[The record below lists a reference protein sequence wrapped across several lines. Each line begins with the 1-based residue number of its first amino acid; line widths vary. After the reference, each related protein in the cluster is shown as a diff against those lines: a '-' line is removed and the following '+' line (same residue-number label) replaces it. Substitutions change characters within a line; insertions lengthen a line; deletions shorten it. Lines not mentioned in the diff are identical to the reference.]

1 MVEVATSF
9 LEVKK
14 ENVIK
19 TIYDLEVAG
28 TNYFHIDVMDGQ
40 FVKNN
45 TVDIMREYTE
55 YIKQVANTKT
65 EVHLMVKDIE
75 SYVKAY
81 VDMEVNCI
89 TFHLESL
96 KSENEILK
104 IISYIKQNNI
114 QVGLAISPNTNI
126 EEVYK
131 YLPYIHRVLIMTVEP
146 GIYPINGADEN
157 SICATTVD
165 FALTYF
171 VVSGELERSGVP
183 VNLLISDAGGMSVL
197 TAWAAGKL
205 SASTVAKFFEEQDI
219 AGKIKN
225 RKLIIPGKVAVLKGE
240 LEAKLPD
247 WEIIVAPNEAV
258 QLVKFLKDLK

>member
-146 GIYPINGADEN
+146 GMGGQKLIPETVEKIKELNIFAYENNFDIDIEVDGGINKETAR
-157 SICATTVD
+157 TV
-165 FALTYF
+165 
-171 VVSGELERSGVP
+171 
-183 VNLLISDAGGMSVL
+183 IDAGANILV
-197 TAWAAGKL
+197 AGSYIINSENFKD
-205 SASTVAKFFEEQDI
+205 AIK
-219 AGKIKN
+219 KI
-225 RKLIIPGKVAVLKGE
+225 RE
-240 LEAKLPD
+240 
-247 WEIIVAPNEAV
+247 
-258 QLVKFLKDLK
+258 

>member
-146 GIYPINGADEN
+146 GMGGQKLIPETLEKIKELNIFAYENNFDIDIEVDGGINEKTAR
-157 SICATTVD
+157 TV
-165 FALTYF
+165 
-171 VVSGELERSGVP
+171 
-183 VNLLISDAGGMSVL
+183 IDAGANILV
-197 TAWAAGKL
+197 AGSYIINSDNFKD
-205 SASTVAKFFEEQDI
+205 AIK
-219 AGKIKN
+219 KI
-225 RKLIIPGKVAVLKGE
+225 RE
-240 LEAKLPD
+240 
-247 WEIIVAPNEAV
+247 
-258 QLVKFLKDLK
+258 

>member
-146 GIYPINGADEN
+146 GKGGQKLIPETVKKIKELNIFAYENNFDIDIEVDGGINEKTAR
-157 SICATTVD
+157 IV
-165 FALTYF
+165 
-171 VVSGELERSGVP
+171 
-183 VNLLISDAGGMSVL
+183 IDAGANILV
-197 TAWAAGKL
+197 AGSYIINSENFKD
-205 SASTVAKFFEEQDI
+205 AIK
-219 AGKIKN
+219 KI
-225 RKLIIPGKVAVLKGE
+225 RE
-240 LEAKLPD
+240 
-247 WEIIVAPNEAV
+247 
-258 QLVKFLKDLK
+258 

>member
-65 EVHLMVKDIE
+65 EVHLMVKDVE

-146 GIYPINGADEN
+146 GMGGQKLIPETVEKIKELNIFAYENNFDIDIEVDGGINEKTART
-157 SICATTVD
+157 I
-165 FALTYF
+165 
-171 VVSGELERSGVP
+171 
-183 VNLLISDAGGMSVL
+183 IDAGANILV
-197 TAWAAGKL
+197 AGSYIINSENFKD
-205 SASTVAKFFEEQDI
+205 AIK
-219 AGKIKN
+219 KI
-225 RKLIIPGKVAVLKGE
+225 RE
-240 LEAKLPD
+240 
-247 WEIIVAPNEAV
+247 
-258 QLVKFLKDLK
+258 

>member
-146 GIYPINGADEN
+146 GMGGQKLIPETVEKIKELNIFAYENNFDIDIEVDGGINEKTART
-157 SICATTVD
+157 I
-165 FALTYF
+165 
-171 VVSGELERSGVP
+171 
-183 VNLLISDAGGMSVL
+183 IDAGANILV
-197 TAWAAGKL
+197 AGSYIINSENFKD
-205 SASTVAKFFEEQDI
+205 AIK
-219 AGKIKN
+219 KI
-225 RKLIIPGKVAVLKGE
+225 RE
-240 LEAKLPD
+240 
-247 WEIIVAPNEAV
+247 
-258 QLVKFLKDLK
+258 

>member
-146 GIYPINGADEN
+146 GMGGQKLIPETVEKIKELNIFAYENNFDIDIEVDGGINEKTAR
-157 SICATTVD
+157 TV
-165 FALTYF
+165 
-171 VVSGELERSGVP
+171 
-183 VNLLISDAGGMSVL
+183 IDAGANILV
-197 TAWAAGKL
+197 AG
-205 SASTVAKFFEEQDI
+205 SY
-219 AGKIKN
+219 
-225 RKLIIPGKVAVLKGE
+225 IINS
-240 LEAKLPD
+240 D
-247 WEIIVAPNEAV
+247 N
-258 QLVKFLKDLK
+258 